1 MVAEKEASPMEE
13 DKPASPNGSA
23 EAEKD
28 AAGGPKKDRKPGAEA
43 VKEEDGEEDLSEED
57 AALKEQLE
65 LLVERVQDADAGV
78 QKLALDTIRSEIRS
92 ATSSMTSVP
101 KPLKFLRPHY
111 GTLKEFF
118 ARMPAGDNKVYMADV
133 LSVLAMTMA
142 EDGERE
148 CLAFKLQGSRDN
160 PEQWGHEYVRHL
172 CGEIGAEHASLVD
185 AGAESS
191 TESRLEDLARLV
203 DQIVPFLVS
212 SNAEP
217 EAVDLLMEVDAL
229 SKLPA
234 HANGDNYER
243 ICNYLKSCAAYVPEP
258 DDQAVLSTA
267 LQIYRQVS
275 KWPQAL
281 GIALRLNDAEAV
293 QSIYSG
299 CPAGAEKLQLAFD
312 LARSSWVLNEDVE
325 KDETLLE
332 VLANRKQTDYFVHLA
347 TDLQVMEPKQPEDIY
362 KSHLVDNRSGGVLP
376 AAVDS
381 ARTNLAATFVN
392 AFVNAGFRMDKLL
405 NADEEKSWIYGR
417 NKDHGM
423 MSAAASLGMIM
434 MWDVDGALPEID
446 RFLYHTEE
454 YVKAGML
461 LAVGVVSSTVR
472 HDVDPAL
479 ALLSERV
486 TEESAPIRHGS
497 ISGLGIA
504 YAGTSNEQVKDVLVP
519 VLLDAEAAGDTAA
532 LAALSLGLVF
542 AGTADED
549 LAGIMVQALS
559 ERADAVLS
567 PGDGS
572 DGALL
577 TRLMPLG
584 LGLLFLRTQEA
595 ADAVAESL
603 KAFVGEKSV
612 LARVAAIALEAC
624 AYAGTGNVLKIQR
637 FLTICGRHP
646 SADAEAAAA
655 ADAEA
660 EAAAGSA
667 AAAAAAST
675 TAPSG
680 NVNGTE
686 SEGSS
691 GSGAGGVSDN
701 LDGALNS
708 ALAGNLGSGAA
719 AEAGSSAMPT
729 TGDSAPAVADTSE
742 GAGAANGTDAPSAA
756 DRKKAREEE
765 VAASEAEQA
774 IAVLGLALVA
784 MGEELGT
791 AMTIRAFGH
800 LQQYGDLSVRRAMPL
815 ALGLLSISNPD
826 VLLTD
831 TLSKL
836 THESDPGVYHAAV
849 LGLGLIGAGTN
860 NSRIAGLLRSLSA
873 YFSKDAAALFV
884 VRLAQGLLHTGK
896 GLITLSPYPADSK
909 ALCNRVSLGGLV
921 TVLFA
926 CLDMKATILG
936 KSHYLLFFLSLA
948 MTPRMVTTVDEDLKP
963 LPVLVRVGQAV
974 DTVGQAGRPKR
985 ITGFQTHT
993 TPILLA
999 SGERAELATDE
1010 YLASASVLEGVVV
1023 LTKNPDWVDVEN
1035 EMKAAVASGASTSS
1049 APKTSTETAAA
1060 SPAESSGAA

>member
-1 MVAEKEASPMEE
+1 
-13 DKPASPNGSA
+13 
-23 EAEKD
+23 
-28 AAGGPKKDRKPGAEA
+28 
-43 VKEEDGEEDLSEED
+43 
-57 AALKEQLE
+57 
-65 LLVERVQDADAGV
+65 
-78 QKLALDTIRSEIRS
+78 
-92 ATSSMTSVP
+92 
-101 KPLKFLRPHY
+101 
-111 GTLKEFF
+111 
-118 ARMPAGDNKVYMADV
+118 MADV
-133 LSVLAMTMA
+133 VSVLAMTMA

-148 CLAFKLQGSRDN
+148 CLTFKLQGSRDN

-185 AGAESS
+185 AGAGAESG
-191 TESRLEDLARLV
+191 LEDLARLV

-234 HANGDNYER
+234 HANADNYER
-243 ICNYLKSCAAYVPEP
+243 VCNYLKSCAAYVPEP

-267 LQIYRQVS
+267 LQIYRQES
-275 KWPQAL
+275 KWSLAL

-299 CPAGAEKLQLAFD
+299 CPAGPEKLQLAFD
-312 LARSSWVLNEDVE
+312 LARSSWVLHEDVE

-347 TDLQVMEPKQPEDIY
+347 TDLQVMEAKQPEDIY

-392 AFVNAGFRMDKLL
+392 AFVNAGFRTDKLL

-446 RFLYHTEE
+446 RFLYHSEE

-486 TEESAPIRHGS
+486 TEDSAPIRHGS

-567 PGDGS
+567 PGDSS

-646 SADAEAAAA
+646 SADAETAAA

-680 NVNGTE
+680 DVNGTD
-686 SEGSS
+686 SESS
-691 GSGAGGVSDN
+691 GGSGTG
-701 LDGALNS
+701 LDSALNS
-708 ALAGNLGSGAA
+708 ALTGSLGSGAA
-719 AEAGSSAMPT
+719 TGAASSAAPG
-729 TGDSAPAVADTSE
+729 TGDGASPAAVSSE
-742 GAGAANGTDAPSAA
+742 GAGAASGADTPSAA
-756 DRKKAREEE
+756 DRKKARDEE

-815 ALGLLSISNPD
+815 ALGLLSVSNPD

-873 YFSKDAAALFV
+873 YFSKDPAALFV

-936 KSHYLLFFLSLA
+936 KSHYLLYFLSLA

-1023 LTKNPDWVDVEN
+1023 LTKNPEWVDVEN
-1035 EMKAAVASGASTSS
+1035 EMKAAVAGGASSS
-1049 APKTSTETAAA
+1049 AGPKTSAETAAA
-1060 SPAESSGAA
+1060 PPAESNGAA

>member
-1 MVAEKEASPMEE
+1 MEE
-13 DKPASPNGSA
+13 DKPISSNGNA
-23 EAEKD
+23 DAEKD
-28 AAGGPKKDRKPGAEA
+28 IAGGPKKDRKPGAEA

-65 LLVERVQDADAGV
+65 LLVERVQDTDAGV

-111 GTLKEFF
+111 GTLKDFF

-133 LSVLAMTMA
+133 VSVLAMTMA

-148 CLAFKLQGSRDN
+148 CLTFKLQGSRDN

-185 AGAESS
+185 AGAGAAAESG
-191 TESRLEDLARLV
+191 LEDLARLV

-229 SKLPA
+229 SKLPV
-234 HANGDNYER
+234 HANADNYER
-243 ICNYLKSCAAYVPEP
+243 VCNYLKSCAAYVPEP

-267 LQIYRQVS
+267 LQIYRQES
-275 KWPQAL
+275 KWSLAM

-293 QSIYSG
+293 QNIYSG

-312 LARSSWVLNEDVE
+312 LARSSWVLHEDVE

-347 TDLQVMEPKQPEDIY
+347 TDLQVMEAKQPEDIY

-392 AFVNAGFRMDKLL
+392 AFVNAGFRTDKLL

-446 RFLYHTEE
+446 RFLYHSEE

-486 TEESAPIRHGS
+486 TEDSAPIRHGS

-567 PGDGS
+567 PGDSS

-646 SADAEAAAA
+646 SADAETAAA

-680 NVNGTE
+680 DVNGADSE
-686 SEGSS
+686 SSG
-691 GSGAGGVSDN
+691 GSGAG
-701 LDGALNS
+701 LDSALNS
-708 ALAGNLGSGAA
+708 VLTGSLGSGTA
-719 AEAGSSAMPT
+719 AEAASSASPA
-729 TGDSAPAVADTSE
+729 TGGSAPAAADAAAGAGTANGADT
-742 GAGAANGTDAPSAA
+742 PSAA
-756 DRKKAREEE
+756 DRKKARDEE

-873 YFSKDAAALFV
+873 YFSKDPAALFV

-936 KSHYLLFFLSLA
+936 KSHYLLYFLSLA

-999 SGERAELATDE
+999 CGERAELATDE

-1023 LTKNPDWVDVEN
+1023 LTKNPEWVDVEN
-1035 EMKAAVASGASTSS
+1035 EMKAAVAAGASSS
-1049 APKTSTETAAA
+1049 AAPKASAETAAA
-1060 SPAESSGAA
+1060 PPAESSSAA

>member
-1 MVAEKEASPMEE
+1 
-13 DKPASPNGSA
+13 
-23 EAEKD
+23 
-28 AAGGPKKDRKPGAEA
+28 
-43 VKEEDGEEDLSEED
+43 
-57 AALKEQLE
+57 
-65 LLVERVQDADAGV
+65 
-78 QKLALDTIRSEIRS
+78 
-92 ATSSMTSVP
+92 
-101 KPLKFLRPHY
+101 
-111 GTLKEFF
+111 
-118 ARMPAGDNKVYMADV
+118 MADI

-142 EDGERE
+142 EEGERE

-172 CGEIGAEHASLVD
+172 CGEIGTEYTTLVD
-185 AGAESS
+185 SGSGSVEGSH
-191 TESRLEDLARLV
+191 LEDLARLV

-217 EAVDLLMEVDAL
+217 EAVDLLMEVDSL
-229 SKLPA
+229 SKLPS
-234 HANGDNYER
+234 HANADNYER
-243 ICNYLKSCAAYVPEP
+243 VCNYLKSCAAYVPEP

-267 LQIYRQVS
+267 MQIYREES
-275 KWPQAL
+275 KWSQAL
-281 GIALRLNDAEAV
+281 AIALRLNDSEAV
-293 QSIYSG
+293 QSIYTG
-299 CPAGAEKLQLAFD
+299 CPEGAEKLQLAFD
-312 LARSSWVLNEDVE
+312 LARSSWVLDEDVE
-325 KDETLLE
+325 KDETLLD
-332 VLANRKQTDYFVHLA
+332 VLANRKQTDHFVHLA
-347 TDLQVMEPKQPEDIY
+347 TDLQVMEAKQPEDIY

-392 AFVNAGFRMDKLL
+392 AFVNAGFRADKLL

-446 RFLYHTEE
+446 RFLYHSED

-461 LAVGVVSSTVR
+461 LAVGIVSSTVR
-472 HDVDPAL
+472 HEVDPAL
-479 ALLSERV
+479 ALLSDRV
-486 TEESAPIRHGS
+486 TEESAPIRHGA
-497 ISGLGIA
+497 IAGLGIA
-504 YAGTSNEQVKDVLVP
+504 YAGTCNESVKDVLVP
-519 VLLDAEAAGDTAA
+519 VLLDAEASGDTAA

-542 AGTADED
+542 TGTADED
-549 LAGIMVQALS
+549 LAGILVQALS

-567 PGDGS
+567 PGDSS

-660 EAAAGSA
+660 DAAASSA

-680 NVNGTE
+680 EVNGAD
-686 SEGSS
+686 
-691 GSGAGGVSDN
+691 GSGAAAGGTSGN
-701 LDGALNS
+701 LDSALNS
-708 ALAGNLGSGAA
+708 ALGAA
-719 AEAGSSAMPT
+719 A
-729 TGDSAPAVADTSE
+729 GDAAAPSTPAPAAAAPADAASVDAA
-742 GAGAANGTDAPSAA
+742 AGAESANGADGPSAA
-756 DRKKAREEE
+756 DRKKARDEE
-765 VAASEAEQA
+765 VAAAEAEQA
-774 IAVLGLALVA
+774 IAVLGLALVS

-815 ALGLLSISNPD
+815 ALGLMSISNPD

-836 THESDPGVYHAAV
+836 THESDSGVYHAAV
-849 LGLGLIGAGTN
+849 LALGLIGAGTN

-873 YFSKDAAALFV
+873 YFSKDPAALFV

-936 KSHYLLFFLSLA
+936 KSHYLLYFLSLA

-963 LPVLVRVGQAV
+963 LPVHVRVGQAV

-999 SGERAELATDE
+999 AGERAELATDE
-1010 YLASASVLEGVVV
+1010 YLTSASVLEGVVV
-1023 LTKNPDWVDVEN
+1023 LTKNPDWVDADG
-1035 EMKAAVASGASTSS
+1035 EMTAAVKSTGASTS
-1049 APKTSTETAAA
+1049 AAGAAA
-1060 SPAESSGAA
+1060 PPVATGDAA

>member
-1 MVAEKEASPMEE
+1 MEE
-13 DKPASPNGSA
+13 DKPTSSNGNA

-28 AAGGPKKDRKPGAEA
+28 AAGGPKKDRKPGAESA
-43 VKEEDGEEDLSEED
+43 KEEDGEEDLSEED

-65 LLVERVQDADAGV
+65 LLVERVQDNDAGV

-111 GTLKEFF
+111 GTLKDFF

-133 LSVLAMTMA
+133 VSVLAMTMA

-148 CLAFKLQGSRDN
+148 CLTFKLQGSRDN

-185 AGAESS
+185 AGAAS
-191 TESRLEDLARLV
+191 TTELEDLARLV

-229 SKLPA
+229 SKLPS
-234 HANGDNYER
+234 HANADNYER
-243 ICNYLKSCAAYVPEP
+243 VCNYLKSCAAYVPEP

-267 LQIYRQVS
+267 LQIYRQES
-275 KWPQAL
+275 KWSLAL
-281 GIALRLNDAEAV
+281 AIALRLNDAEAV
-293 QSIYSG
+293 QSIYSA

-312 LARSSWVLNEDVE
+312 LARSSWVLHEDVE

-332 VLANRKQTDYFVHLA
+332 VLANRKQTDYFVHLG
-347 TDLQVMEPKQPEDIY
+347 TDLQVMEAKQPEDIY

-392 AFVNAGFRMDKLL
+392 AFVNAGFRTDKLL

-446 RFLYHTEE
+446 RFLYHSEE

-472 HDVDPAL
+472 HEVDPAL

-486 TEESAPIRHGS
+486 TEDSAPIRHGS

-567 PGDGS
+567 PGDSS

-646 SADAEAAAA
+646 SADAETAAA

-680 NVNGTE
+680 DVNGTDSE
-686 SEGSS
+686 SAG
-691 GSGAGGVSDN
+691 GSGAGVVSGN
-701 LDGALNS
+701 LDS
-708 ALAGNLGSGAA
+708 ALTSALTGSLGGGGAA
-719 AEAGSSAMPT
+719 ESTSSTTPAAGDGASA
-729 TGDSAPAVADTSE
+729 AADAAD
-742 GAGAANGTDAPSAA
+742 GAGVANGADAPSAA
-756 DRKKAREEE
+756 DRKKARDEE

-873 YFSKDAAALFV
+873 YFSKDPAALFV

-936 KSHYLLFFLSLA
+936 KSHYLLYFLSLA

-1023 LTKNPDWVDVEN
+1023 LTKNPEWVDVEN
-1035 EMKAAVASGASTSS
+1035 EMKAAVAAGGSS
-1049 APKTSTETAAA
+1049 SAAPKTSTETAAA
-1060 SPAESSGAA
+1060 PPAESSGAA